1 MGLSNQEGYFQVPG
15 KVKGRYF
22 SIENISPYHLN

>member
-1 MGLSNQEGYFQVPG
+1 MDLSSLGWVFKAPG

-22 SIENISPYHLN
+22 CIENISPYHLN